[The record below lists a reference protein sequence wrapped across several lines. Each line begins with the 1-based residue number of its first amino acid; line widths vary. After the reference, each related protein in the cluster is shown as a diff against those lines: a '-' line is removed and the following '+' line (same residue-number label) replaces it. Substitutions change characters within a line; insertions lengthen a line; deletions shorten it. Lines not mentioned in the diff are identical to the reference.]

1 MASFGLSQY
10 GKFVSI
16 QNNSGSAN
24 AAAPAGGV
32 YLYASGAVGSTKLYM
47 NKEGST
53 NAYEVGSADLKIAGD
68 SGTGE
73 VSLGLGQTLTIAG
86 GTGLD
91 TSASNQTIT
100 FSMDLNELT
109 AATVDVAADS
119 IAIIDANDSN
129 ASKKEAIADVVTAV
143 AGNGLAAS
151 SGVLA
156 VDLNELSAAA
166 VAVGA
171 DSIAIID
178 ADDNGSKKEAIAD
191 LATAQAGVGLSA
203 TSGVFAVDLNELSA
217 ASVNVAND
225 SIAIIDADDS
235 NGSKKEA
242 IADLATAMAGAGIA
256 ASSGQ
261 FVLDISELSD
271 VQVAS
276 GDKFLM
282 LDSDDSTEQLESVDD
297 LATFMAG
304 DGLAASSGV
313 LAVQV
318 GTNKGLAL
326 TSDKL
331 EITGSAVAAEAVAVG
346 TDSFMF
352 FDSDG
357 SVKEESLADYA
368 TAIAGS
374 GLAASSGVLAVGV
387 DDTGIEI
394 NSDALRLKD
403 NGVTLAKMAGIT
415 RGSMI
420 VGDASGDPSLLAKG
434 TSGQFLQSDGTDPS
448 YVTMSGDATIASG
461 GAVTLAAAQTNVTSI
476 LATDLK
482 IGEDDQTKI
491 DFETA
496 DEIHFYAANAEQ
508 VYVADGV
515 FGPQTDSDVT
525 LGADGVAFSKL
536 FVDDI
541 DLNGEGRID
550 LDADADT
557 SIRSAADDQIQFELG
572 GSDRVTMTA
581 SGLAVGAG
589 AGSGGLSLG
598 VDGSGNF
605 DSNVV
610 VGVSGTGANLRVFGA
625 AAGEEMIYEK
635 STNNLSF
642 KYHNGSEQTTIMTLG
657 GDASTDFAIEVA
669 NGSANVNKIKA
680 AAFVTYS
687 DESLKSDVTSMANTA
702 LDAVMSL
709 EGVEFTW
716 KDSGERDFGFI
727 AQDVQSV
734 LPKAVHTG
742 GDGVQG
748 VDYSRL
754 TSVLV
759 EAVKAQQVQIED
771 LKKVITNLKK

>member
-589 AGSGGLSLG
+589 AGSGG
-598 VDGSGNF
+598 
-605 DSNVV
+605 
-610 VGVSGTGANLRVFGA
+610 
-625 AAGEEMIYEK
+625 
-635 STNNLSF
+635 
-642 KYHNGSEQTTIMTLG
+642 
-657 GDASTDFAIEVA
+657 
-669 NGSANVNKIKA
+669 
-680 AAFVTYS
+680 
-687 DESLKSDVTSMANTA
+687 
-702 LDAVMSL
+702 
-709 EGVEFTW
+709 
-716 KDSGERDFGFI
+716 
-727 AQDVQSV
+727 
-734 LPKAVHTG
+734 
-742 GDGVQG
+742 
-748 VDYSRL
+748 
-754 TSVLV
+754 
-759 EAVKAQQVQIED
+759 
-771 LKKVITNLKK
+771 

>member
-702 LDAVMSL
+702 LDTVMSL